1 MRAFVT
7 GGGGFIGGAVIRR
20 LLAEGYDVRTLIR
33 PGEATPL
40 LEGLPVERVT
50 GDLADLDALRR
61 GVDGCDLVFHLAAL
75 YSFWGHPWEEFYRS
89 NVEGT
94 RNALQAAWDA
104 GASRIVYTS
113 SIATLGQPPADGSP
127 ADEETPSSLAGMLG
141 HYKRSKYMA
150 EQVAHDFARR
160 GAPVV
165 IVNPSMPVG
174 VGDHTPTPS
183 GRMII
188 DFLNGKMPA
197 YVDTTLTVVDV
208 DDVAAGH
215 LLAAE
220 KGRIGE
226 RYILGGE
233 VLTLKQ
239 LLDLLADVSGLPP
252 ARWRIPHAAA
262 LAWAYVDVSLA
273 AVDRRHVP
281 VATPTSARLSYRR
294 EAYSSAKAVRELG
307 FAQTPAREA
316 LRKAVDWYRANG
328 YAPPAPGKHTSGAA
342 RTTSAPPSKE
352 GTMKAVVFDY
362 DLPRIVAAMAAG
374 KVDPRA
380 YLATIGPTQLKDVPE
395 PKLIAD
401 DWTVV
406 RTVLCGICGSDTKL
420 VFIDA
425 QMDNPLSGFVS
436 FPFIPGHEAVGV
448 VEKIGP
454 AVKRVRPGDRVAL
467 NPWLSCAP
475 RGIEPVCS
483 ACARGHYYL
492 CEHFADGRLSPALHN
507 GNCRDAGGAFA
518 PLFPAHESQL
528 FRIPD
533 DVAFEQAV
541 VADPFSVSMHA
552 VLKAPPAAGAKA
564 LVYGC
569 GTLGLLAIGFLRA
582 AFPET
587 DVVAVARYPFQ
598 QELAEA
604 MGARWVLPSG
614 STADLVRNVA
624 GITGE
629 RPIKPRYGP
638 PWLHGGVD
646 VIYDSVGSADT
657 LAAGLRVARPL
668 SRIVIT
674 GVSKPKRF
682 EWTPQ
687 YFKEIELVGSNAFG
701 VEELEGHRKHAFE
714 IFFDL
719 LSAGRLALPPVVTH
733 RFALEEY
740 REALLV
746 AHQKGR
752 NRTVKA
758 VFAFPGSRT
767 GCVNGHGLAPPCSAA
782 PGDPAIRPSA

>member
-7 GGGGFIGGAVIRR
+7 GGGGFIGGAVVRR
-20 LLAEGYDVRTLIR
+20 LLEQGWEVTTLVR

-40 LEGLPVERVT
+40 LEGLPVGRVT
-50 GDLADLDALRR
+50 GDLADADVVRR
-61 GVDGCDLVFHLAAL
+61 GCEGCERVFHLAAL
-75 YSFWGHPWEEFYRS
+75 YSFWGHPWEEFYAT

-94 RNALQAAWDA
+94 RTTLQAAWDA

-113 SIATLGQPPADGSP
+113 SIATLGQPPAPGVL

-141 HYKRSKYMA
+141 HYKRSKYLA
-150 EQVAHDFARR
+150 EEVAHDYARR

-165 IVNPSMPVG
+165 IVNPAMPVG
-174 VGDHTPTPS
+174 IGDHTPTPS
-183 GRMII
+183 GRMIV
-188 DFLNGKMPA
+188 DFLNGRMPA
-197 YVDTTLTVVDV
+197 YVDTCLTVADV

-220 KGRIGE
+220 KGRTGE

-239 LLDLLADVSGLPP
+239 LTGLLAEVSGLPP
-252 ARWRIPHAAA
+252 ARWRIPHAVA
-262 LAWAYVDVSLA
+262 LGWAYVDVGLA
-273 AVDRRHVP
+273 TVDRRHVP

-307 FAQTPAREA
+307 FPQTPAREA
-316 LRKAVDWYRANG
+316 LRKSVEWYRANG
-328 YAPPAPGKHTSGAA
+328 YAPPAPGKLPAGAA
-342 RTTSAPPSKE
+342 PAVPARGATEE
-352 GTMKAVVFDY
+352 GKMKAVVFDY

-374 KVDPRA
+374 KVDARG
-380 YLATIGPTQLKDVPE
+380 YLSSAGPTRLKEVPE
-395 PKLIAD
+395 PVLPGG

-406 RTVLCGICGSDTKL
+406 RTALCGICGSDTKL

-425 QMDNPLSGFVS
+425 GMDNPLSGLVS
-436 FPFIPGHEAVGV
+436 FPLIPGHEAVGV
-448 VEKIGP
+448 VERVGP
-454 AVKRVRPGDRVAL
+454 AVTRVAPGDRVAL
-467 NPWLSCAP
+467 NPWLSCAT
-475 RGIEPVCS
+475 RGIDPPCP

-492 CEHFADGRLSPALHN
+492 CEHFADGCLSPALHI

-533 DVAFEQAV
+533 EVPYEQAV
-541 VADPFSVSMHA
+541 IADPFSVSLHA
-552 VLKAPPAAGAKA
+552 VLKAPPAPGAKA

-569 GTLGLLAIGFLRA
+569 GTLGLAAVAFLRA

-587 DVVAVARYPFQ
+587 DVVAVAKYPFQ
-598 QELAEA
+598 RELAKRL
-604 MGARWVLPSG
+604 GARWVLPSG
-614 STADLVRNVA
+614 STKDLVAEVSR
-624 GITGE
+624 ITGE
-629 RPIKPRYGP
+629 PPIRPRFGS

-646 VIYDSVGSADT
+646 VVYDSVGSAST

-668 SRIVIT
+668 ARIVIT

-701 VEELEGHRKHAFE
+701 VEELEGQRKHAFE
-714 IFFDL
+714 IYFDL
-719 LSAGRLALPPVVTH
+719 LASGRLRMPSLVTH
-733 RFALEEY
+733 RFALDDY
-740 REALLV
+740 REALLT

-752 NRTVKA
+752 NRAVKV
-758 VFAFPGSRT
+758 VFRFPGAE
-767 GCVNGHGLAPPCSAA
+767 G
-782 PGDPAIRPSA
+782 

>member
-20 LLAEGYDVRTLIR
+20 LLAEGHEVRTLVR

-40 LEGLPVERVT
+40 LEGLPVERVG
-50 GDLADLDALRR
+50 GDLADPDALRR
-61 GVDGCDLVFHLAAL
+61 GCEGCDWVFHMAAL
-75 YSFWGHPWEEFYRS
+75 YSFWGHPWDEFFAT

-94 RNALQAAWDA
+94 RSALQAAWDA
-104 GASRIVYTS
+104 GAARIVYTS
-113 SIATLGQPPADGSP
+113 SIATLAQPPADGSL

-150 EQVAHDFARR
+150 EEVAHDFARR

-188 DFLNGKMPA
+188 DFLNGRMPA

-220 KGRIGE
+220 RGRIGE

-239 LLDLLADVSGLPP
+239 LTDLLAEVSGLPP
-252 ARWRIPHAAA
+252 ARWRIPHVVA
-262 LAWAYVDVSLA
+262 LGWAYVDVGLA

-281 VATPTSARLSYRR
+281 VATPTSARLSWRR

-307 FAQTPAREA
+307 FPQTPAREA
-316 LRKAVDWYRANG
+316 LSKAVDWYRANG
-328 YAPPAPGKHTSGAA
+328 YAPPAPGKLSSGAA
-342 RTTSAPPSKE
+342 PAAAGPACAPPASQE

-374 KVDPRA
+374 KVNPKG
-380 YLATIGPTQLKDVPE
+380 YLGPAGPTQLKDVPE
-395 PKLIAD
+395 PDLPGD
-401 DWTVV
+401 DWAVV
-406 RTVLCGICGSDTKL
+406 RTRLCGVCGSDTKL

-425 QMDNPLSGFVS
+425 EMDNPLSGLVS
-436 FPFIPGHEAVGV
+436 FPLIPGHEAVGV
-448 VEKIGP
+448 VERTGP
-454 AVKRVRPGDRVAL
+454 AVTRVSVGDRVAL

-475 RGIEPVCS
+475 RGIDPPCP
-483 ACARGHYYL
+483 ACAQGHYYL
-492 CEHFADGRLSPALHN
+492 CEHFADGCLSPALHI

-518 PLFPAHESQL
+518 PHFPAHESQL

-533 DVAFEQAV
+533 GVPDEQAV
-541 VADPFSVSMHA
+541 IADPFSVSLHA
-552 VLKAPPAAGAKA
+552 VLKAPPAPGEKA

-569 GTLGLLAIGFLRA
+569 GTLGLAAVAFLRA

-587 DVVAVARYPFQ
+587 DVVAVAKYPFQ
-598 QELAEA
+598 RALAQQL
-604 MGARWVLPSG
+604 GARWVLPSG
-614 STADLVRNVA
+614 STRDLVAEVA
-624 GITGE
+624 RITGE
-629 RPIKPRYGP
+629 RPIKPRFGP

-646 VIYDSVGSADT
+646 VIYDSVGSAGT
-657 LAAGLRVARPL
+657 LATGLRVARPL

-701 VEELEGHRKHAFE
+701 VEDFEGRRRHAFA
-714 IFFDL
+714 IYFDL
-719 LSAGRLALPPVVTH
+719 LASGRLQMPSLVTH
-733 RFALEEY
+733 RFALQDY
-740 REALLV
+740 REALLT
-746 AHQKGR
+746 ARQKGR
-752 NRTVKA
+752 NQAVKV
-758 VFAFPGSRT
+758 VFAFPEADAT
-767 GCVNGHGLAPPCSAA
+767 A
-782 PGDPAIRPSA
+782 

>member
-1 MRAFVT
+1 MRAFMT

-20 LLAEGYDVRTLIR
+20 LLAAGWDVRTLIR

-40 LEGLPVERVT
+40 LEGLPVERVI
-50 GDLADLDALRR
+50 GDLADLDALKR
-61 GVDGCDLVFHLAAL
+61 GCEGCERVFHMAAL

-113 SIATLGQPPADGSP
+113 SIATLGQPPAAGSL

-150 EQVAHDFARR
+150 EEVAHDFAGR

-188 DFLNGKMPA
+188 DFLHGHMPA

-239 LLDLLADVSGLPP
+239 LLDLLADVSGLPT
-252 ARWRIPHAAA
+252 ARWKIPHAVAI
-262 LAWAYVDVSLA
+262 AWSYVDVGFA
-273 AVDRRHVP
+273 AVDHRHVP
-281 VATPTSARLSYRR
+281 VATPTSARLSTRR

-307 FAQTPAREA
+307 FPQTPAREA
-316 LRKAVDWYRANG
+316 LRKAVEWYRANG
-328 YAPPAPGKHTSGAA
+328 YAPPAPGNVTRSAA
-342 RTTSAPPSKE
+342 PATPAPSPGKE

-374 KVDPRA
+374 KVNPKA
-380 YLATIGPTQLKDVPE
+380 YLAATGPTRLKDVPE
-395 PKLIAD
+395 PALLDD

-406 RTVLCGICGSDTKL
+406 RTALCGICGSDTKL

-425 QMDNPLSGFVS
+425 EMDNPLSGFVS

-448 VEKIGP
+448 VEKVGP
-454 AVKRVRPGDRVAL
+454 AVTRVAVGDRVAL

-475 RGIEPVCS
+475 RGIDPVCP
-483 ACARGHYYL
+483 ACAQGHYYL
-492 CEHFADGRLSPALHN
+492 CEHFADGRLSPALHI

-518 PLFPAHESQL
+518 PLFTAHESQL
-528 FRIPD
+528 FQIPD
-533 DVAFEQAV
+533 GVSFEQAV

-552 VLKAPPAAGAKA
+552 VLKAPPADGAKA

-569 GTLGLLAIGFLRA
+569 GTLGLLAIAFLRA
-582 AFPET
+582 AYPKA
-587 DVVAVARYPFQ
+587 DVIAVARYPFQ
-598 QELAEA
+598 RELAQA

-614 STADLVRNVA
+614 STADLVREVA
-624 GITGE
+624 RITGE
-629 RPIKPRYGP
+629 QPIKPRFGP

-646 VIYDSVGSADT
+646 VIYDSVGSAAT

-701 VEELEGHRKHAFE
+701 VEELEGQRKHAFE
-714 IFFDL
+714 HFFDL
-719 LSAGRLALPPVVTH
+719 LAAGRLDLPRLVTH
-733 RFALEEY
+733 RFALEDY
-740 REALLV
+740 RDALLV

-752 NRTVKA
+752 NQAVKA
-758 VFAFPGSRT
+758 VFAFPGAS
-767 GCVNGHGLAPPCSAA
+767 
-782 PGDPAIRPSA
+782 